1 MDDKTPNPSALTR
14 RGFMRGAAVGGAGA
28 VSLAAGAA
36 GVEAAQPTAAQTN
49 RYTETDH
56 IRSYYRS
63 ARM

>member
-1 MDDKTPNPSALTR
+1 MEDKTRNPSALTR
-14 RGFMRGAAVGGAGA
+14 RGFMRGAALGSAGA
-28 VSLAAGAA
+28 VSLAVGAA
-36 GVEAAQPTAAQTN
+36 SAEAAQPEGVQGS